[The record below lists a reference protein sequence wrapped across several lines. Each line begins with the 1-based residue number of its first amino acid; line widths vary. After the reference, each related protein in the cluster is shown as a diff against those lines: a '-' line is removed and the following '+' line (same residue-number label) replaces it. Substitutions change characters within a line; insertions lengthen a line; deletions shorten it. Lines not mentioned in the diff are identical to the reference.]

1 VRIVALPE
9 RNKNKLKALE
19 KQYANKLNMNRSLRI
34 AQNNQ
39 LQFQAAKIMTFSDQW
54 HINQILNLTIWL
66 VTLHKTIFFR

>member
-19 KQYANKLNMNRSLRI
+19 KQYANKLNMNRNLRI

>member
-1 VRIVALPE
+1 MRIVALPE

>member
-39 LQFQAAKIMTFSDQW
+39 LQFQAAKIMTFSDQ
-54 HINQILNLTIWL
+54 
-66 VTLHKTIFFR
+66 

>member
-1 VRIVALPE
+1 MRIVALPE

-66 VTLHKTIFFR
+66 VTLHKTIISR

>member
-1 VRIVALPE
+1 MRIVALPE
-9 RNKNKLKALE
+9 SNKNKLKALE